1 MVLIAVAFLSA
12 KAAIGPCTGIAGGQG
27 DPHLYLYSAHG
38 GHADFRGEDKA
49 FFNFLSHEKISANI
63 KTEDGVFRLHNATV
77 DGSWMTEVHVAAK
90 TPAGQLYWTY
100 AAARISPASLLG
112 FSNGTCGGV
121 HFKLTGSRMGNLRRD
136 GPLQRQV
143 CGDVV
148 LQVRLA

>member
-1 MVLIAVAFLSA
+1 MVLVAVAFLSA

-27 DPHLYLYSAHG
+27 DPHLYSAHG
-38 GHADFRGEDKA
+38 GHADFRGRDNT
-49 FFNFLSHEKISANI
+49 FFNVVSHQKMSANV
-63 KTEDGVFRLHNATV
+63 KTEDGVFRLHDATV
-77 DGSWMTEVHVAAK
+77 DGSWMTEVHVAAR

-121 HFKLTGSRMGNLRRD
+121 HFKLTGSRMGRLLRD

>member
-1 MVLIAVAFLSA
+1 MVLVALAFLSA

-27 DPHLYLYSAHG
+27 DPHLYSAHG

-63 KTEDGVFRLHNATV
+63 KTEDGVFRLHDATV
-77 DGSWMTEVHVAAK
+77 DGSWMTEVHVAAR

-121 HFKLTGSRMGNLRRD
+121 PFKLTGSRMGNLRRD

-143 CGDVV
+143 CGDIV

>member
-1 MVLIAVAFLSA
+1 
-12 KAAIGPCTGIAGGQG
+12 
-27 DPHLYLYSAHG
+27 
-38 GHADFRGEDKA
+38 
-49 FFNFLSHEKISANI
+49 
-63 KTEDGVFRLHNATV
+63 
-77 DGSWMTEVHVAAK
+77 MTEVHVAAR

-121 HFKLTGSRMGNLRRD
+121 HFKLTGSRMGRSLRD